1 MTLRPLLKAIL
12 IGGLICGALDLLFA
26 ISFAGY
32 NGAAPSRVLQTIA
45 SGLLGDAAFAA
56 GIGVAIL
63 GVGCHFALSILWAVV
78 FAIASWRLPVLARRP
93 FVTGLAFGVIVFLC
107 MRLLVLPLSA
117 YPHPVTFKPLAT
129 VLDLLSHMLLFGVPI
144 AMIVSRAIRARRPNN
159 SFKPKPL
166 RGSA

>member
-1 MTLRPLLKAIL
+1 MAQRPILEAIL
-12 IGGLICGALDLLFA
+12 IGGLIGGALDLLFA
-26 ISFAGY
+26 VSFAGY
-32 NGAAPSRVLQTIA
+32 NGVAPSRIFQTIA
-45 SGLLGDAAFAA
+45 SGLLGDAAFS
-56 GIGVAIL
+56 GGGGVAAI
-63 GVGCHFALSILWAVV
+63 GVGCHFALSVLWAVV
-78 FAIASWRLPVLARRP
+78 FAIAAWKLPVLARRP
-93 FVTGLAFGVIVFLC
+93 FVAGLAFGLIVFLG

-159 SFKPKPL
+159 SFKPNPL